1 MVRVQ
6 PGFPGTLQIALA
18 SSAGSESSRESRGR
32 QGDVWA
38 LSCERLQCCLTGI
51 FFFLHFLAHDLVYVY
66 IYISISESLYI
77 YIYIFAANNDL
88 SFQVRWPMLTK
99 MVGSFS

>member
-38 LSCERLQCCLTGI
+38 LSCERLQRCLTGI
-51 FFFLHFLAHDLVYVY
+51 FFLHFLAHDLVYVY
-66 IYISISESLYI
+66 IYIYLYLNL
-77 YIYIFAANNDL
+77 YIYIFAANSDL

>member
-51 FFFLHFLAHDLVYVY
+51 FFLHFLAHDLVYVY
-66 IYISISESLYI
+66 IYLYLNLYI
-77 YIYIFAANNDL
+77 YIYL
-88 SFQVRWPMLTK
+88 LQTMTSVSK
-99 MVGSFS
+99 